1 MDKIAVTGYGIKAPG
16 VSNSIDY
23 KHVLENGT
31 CTSEIIHEDG
41 LNGKSIV
48 GGRIADSFTTING
61 KNYKRYSRVSRM
73 AIAAVNEAVE
83 MAELRGVDPAK
94 IAVIM
99 GTSVGGLLEIEH
111 YADQSHIYK
120 TFPLHGITL
129 ADSHTLSSSI
139 AYHLGTNG
147 PSYTLS
153 TGCASSSDA
162 ILLGKLLLES
172 GQADVCIVGGSDSA
186 ISQWSIFGFS
196 KLRLIETGQKIHET
210 GVPFSKKHKGFVMA
224 EGSGIL
230 VLERASHATNRG
242 VPIKG
247 HIDNGFA
254 NNKPA
259 PLLQSSSSEH
269 SMIAAMKHVLG
280 DKKPTYVN
288 SQALGIAD
296 NDEVERKVHNHLFG
310 SSVPITSI
318 KGSIGHTFG
327 SIGAMQAISSL
338 ISMEYG
344 FIPPTLKTAGDGFEE
359 LPIVFQTEYSPVES
373 VAITTHGNGGNNT
386 CLFITKQ

>member
-1 MDKIAVTGYGIKAPG
+1 MDKVAVTGYGIKAPG

-23 KHVLENGT
+23 KDVLENGI
-31 CTSEIIHEDG
+31 CTQEIIHAHGPHDIR
-41 LNGKSIV
+41 IV
-48 GGRIADSFTTING
+48 GGRIPDSFTNING
-61 KNYKRYSRVSRM
+61 RNYKRYSRVSRM
-73 AIAAVNEAVE
+73 AMATVNEAVE
-83 MAELRGVDPAK
+83 MAKLKGVDPAR

-99 GTSVGGLLEIEH
+99 GTSVGGLLEIEQ
-111 YADQSHIYK
+111 YAGQSDIYK

-139 AYHLGTNG
+139 AYFLGTNG

-186 ISQWSIFGFS
+186 ISQWSIFGFL
-196 KLRLIETGQKIHET
+196 KLRLIETEQRIHET

-242 VPIKG
+242 AQIKG
-247 HIDNGFA
+247 YIDNGFA
-254 NNKPA
+254 NNEPA
-259 PLLQSSSSEH
+259 PLLLSNPSENR
-269 SMIAAMKHVLG
+269 MLLAMKQLLG

-288 SQALGIAD
+288 SQALGLAD
-296 NDEVERKVHNHLFG
+296 NDEIERKVHNQLFG

-318 KGSIGHTFG
+318 KGTIGHTFG
-327 SIGAMQAISSL
+327 SVGAMQVISSL

-359 LPIVFQTEYSPVES
+359 LPIVVETKYGPVES